1 MGSVNLDNTESGAD
15 VTLSSDGTS
24 LLLDG
29 TAIGGGSLDLYAENY
44 TSGTKPA
51 TTGTNA
57 VAIGKGSSAAGTEA
71 IAMVDGTAD
80 SQDSF
85 AVGGIVQSAIGGYAI
100 GKSAQVYSQYGLA
113 LGQSSL
119 VSASSYGTAVGYQS
133 VAGANSA
140 VAFAKSR
147 ASGSDSLAGAI
158 ANNTT
163 SYGAQGTNSISIGA
177 LSKAT
182 ALGGTAVGYAAVS
195 THVASSAFGTLA
207 TTTATNQVA
216 LGGSGITARISGAYN
231 LPTSDG
237 TNGQVLTT
245 DGSGAVTFAD
255 AGGGGAALY
264 AANES
269 SPSAQP
275 SATGANAIS
284 IGDSSTAGAAQSFAA
299 GDAATIG
306 SSGTSA
312 VALGTSYANAQDAL
326 SANIS
331 NNTSSYGATGA
342 NSIAMG
348 QLAKST
354 GFNNFA
360 QGYTA
365 IADGNSSFAVGYQ
378 AYADDGVA
386 MGYRA
391 QATGLRSFGVHTNG
405 GGATA
410 NYSTSIGDGTTATAT
425 SAVAIGNGVTADG
438 HSSFAIGRTTNVNGV
453 RKFAY
458 ATTSLSGNYDGSSQ
472 TGIHVLSAATTD
484 ATATA
489 LTAHSTASTDN
500 QVNLPNNSAYAFHGT
515 IVARQQAADGTA
527 CAAWKIEG
535 LIRREA
541 NAGTTVLVNS
551 ATTVLD
557 NTPSWGMA
565 LSADTTNGC
574 LKIEA
579 TGAAATDIRWVATI
593 HTSEVI
599 YA

>member
-1 MGSVNLDNTESGAD
+1 MGSVNLDNTGSGAD

-182 ALGGTAVGYAAVS
+182 ALAGTAVGYAAVS
-195 THVASSAFGTLA
+195 THAASSAFGTLA

-216 LGGSGITARISGAYN
+216 LGGSGITARISGAYT

-237 TNGQVLTT
+237 SANQVLTAAG
-245 DGSGAVTFAD
+245 DGTTSWAA

-275 SATGANAIS
+275 SATGANAVA
-284 IGDSSTAGAAQSFAA
+284 IGDSAVASGQESVAFSKSLASGRQSFAA
-299 GDAATIG
+299 AL
-306 SSGTSA
+306 SSNSA
-312 VALGTSYANAQDAL
+312 SYGAQGYHSVALGERSKATGYASVALGFGTATADNSFACSTSNSGYASAINSFAFGANAQAAG
-326 SANIS
+326 SP
-331 NNTSSYGATGA
+331 
-342 NSIAMG
+342 SIAMG
-348 QLAKST
+348 YQPEAKAEAS
-354 GFNNFA
+354 
-360 QGYTA
+360 
-365 IADGNSSFAVGYQ
+365 
-378 AYADDGVA
+378 VA
-386 MGYRA
+386 MGYRTKITNYGSGSA
-391 QATGLRSFGVHTNG
+391 AFGIDAYIATGSKMVLGGRQFSSNG
-405 GGATA
+405 DCQT
-410 NYSTSIGDGTTATAT
+410 GTT
-425 SAVAIGNGVTADG
+425 
-438 HSSFAIGRTTNVNGV
+438 
-453 RKFAY
+453 
-458 ATTSLSGNYDGSSQ
+458 
-472 TGIHVLSAATTD
+472 VLKGATTD
-484 ATATA
+484 ATA
-489 LTAHSTASTDN
+489 LQLASGYAGSSPDISN
-500 QVNLPNNSAYAFHGT
+500 QIVLPNNSAFAFHGT
-515 IVARQQAADGTA
+515 IVARQQAAGGTA
-527 CAAWKIEG
+527 CAAWKVEG
-535 LIRREA
+535 LIRREGS
-541 NAGTTVLVNS
+541 AGTTVLVNS

-574 LKIEA
+574 LKVQV
-579 TGAAATDIRWVATI
+579 TGAAATNIRWVATI
-593 HTSEVI
+593 HTSEVT